1 MKKQTPVAD
10 TEQGSAQP
18 NPDFLH
24 KPHSANE
31 ILHKP
36 IDADKILTKGVEA
49 PAVVLDKTV
58 QVSNKVR
65 VAAANAPGIKKAKN
79 YWHMLGPGLTTGA
92 SDDDPSGIATYSQTG
107 AQYGFGFLWLSLWT
121 FPLMS
126 VVQEMC
132 ARIGLVT
139 GRGLAGNIRAFY
151 SRRVLKFCTLLLFA
165 ANAFNIGADLGAM
178 AKAVQLLN
186 PNLKFWWLVVGF
198 AVLSLLLQIFTPY
211 VRYAKYLKWLALVL
225 LSYVASSLLAHID
238 WGAALHATLI
248 PQMHASKESI
258 LLVCAILG
266 TTISPYLFFWQ
277 TSQEVEEQILQGKT
291 TLKERQSATTPADVK
306 SMRID
311 VWTGMLLSNLVM
323 FFIIAACGGIL
334 YPHGITE
341 ITSAAQAA
349 EALKPFAGNATYFLF
364 ACGIIGTGMLAIPV
378 LAGSS
383 SYAIAESLNW
393 KEGLYR
399 GLNQAYA
406 FYGIIII
413 SMLVGL
419 GLNFIGLDPIKA
431 LIYSAVANGLVA
443 PFILFFIVKIS
454 SNKKVMGHWVN
465 RKLTTTI
472 GWITTGVMALAGLA
486 AIVSLF

>member
-1 MKKQTPVAD
+1 MA
-10 TEQGSAQP
+10 EQKP
-18 NPDFLH
+18 TDPKVEVKVEIDLLH
-24 KPHSANE
+24 KQYSAD
-31 ILHKP
+31 L
-36 IDADKILTKGVEA
+36 LFTKAAET
-49 PAVVLDKTV
+49 PAVALDKTV
-58 QVSNKVR
+58 QLSNQILHSVPAGAGVR
-65 VAAANAPGIKKAKN
+65 KAKD

-107 AQYGFGFLWLSLWT
+107 AQFGFSMLWLSLWT

-139 GRGLAGNIRAFY
+139 GRGLAGNIRVHY
-151 SRRVLKFCTLLLFA
+151 SERILRFCTLLLFA

-178 AKAVQLLN
+178 AKGVQLLN
-186 PNLKFWWLVVGF
+186 PHLNFSLLVIAFTLV
-198 AVLSLLLQIFTPY
+198 SLLLQIFTPY

-225 LSYVASSLLAHID
+225 LSYVVSSVLAHID
-238 WGAALHATLI
+238 WGKALHDTIVPHFSFDRDSLLLI
-248 PQMHASKESI
+248 T
-258 LLVCAILG
+258 AILG

-291 TLKERQSATTPADVK
+291 TLRERQSATAPADVK

-311 VWTGMLLSNLVM
+311 VWSGMLLSNLVM
-323 FFIIAACGGIL
+323 FFIIAACGGVL
-334 YPHGITE
+334 FPHGITE

-349 EALKPFAGNATYFLF
+349 EALRPFAGNATYFLF
-364 ACGIIGTGMLAIPV
+364 AIGIIGTGLLAIPV

-383 SYAIAESLNW
+383 SYAIAESLRW

-406 FYGIIII
+406 FYGIIIL

-419 GLNFIGLDPIKA
+419 GLNFVGLDPIKA

-443 PFILFFIVKIS
+443 PFILFFIVKLS
-454 SNKKVMGHWVN
+454 SNKRVMGHWKN
-465 RKLTTTI
+465 RPLTTVI
-472 GWITTGVMALAGLA
+472 GWATTGVMAVAGIA
-486 AIVSLF
+486 ALISLL

>member
-1 MKKQTPVAD
+1 MSEQTSVKVTKKGRVKPTPSLLHK
-10 TEQGSAQP
+10 EFSASEILTTP
-18 NPDFLH
+18 INPDTIV
-24 KPHSANE
+24 K
-31 ILHKP
+31 
-36 IDADKILTKGVEA
+36 KGAEA

-58 QVSNKVR
+58 EVSNQIR
-65 VAAANAPGIKKAKN
+65 QAAANAPGIRKAKD

-92 SDDDPSGIATYSQTG
+92 SDDDPSGIATYSQAG
-107 AQYGFGFLWLSLWT
+107 AQYGFGFLWMALWT

-139 GRGLAGNIRAFY
+139 GRGLAGNIRTLY
-151 SRRVLKFCTLLLFA
+151 SNRTLRICTLLLFA

-178 AKAVQLLN
+178 AKGVQLLN
-186 PNLKFWWLVVGF
+186 PHFNYSLLVIGF
-198 AVLSLLLQIFTPY
+198 TIVSLLLQIFTPY

-225 LSYVASSLLAHID
+225 LSYVASSILAHLD
-238 WGAALHATLI
+238 WGQALHHTI
-248 PQMHASKESI
+248 FPQLHWGKES
-258 LLVCAILG
+258 LLLICAVLG

-291 TLKERQSATTPADVK
+291 TLRERQSATTPKDVK

-311 VWTGMLLSNLVM
+311 VWSGMLLSNLVM
-323 FFIIAACGGIL
+323 FFIIAACGAL
-334 YPHGITE
+334 LFPHGITE

-349 EALKPFAGNATYFLF
+349 EALKPFAGNATYVLF
-364 ACGIIGTGMLAIPV
+364 AVGIIGTGMLAIPV

-383 SYAIAESLNW
+383 SYAIAESLGW

-399 GLNQAYA
+399 GLDQAYA

-454 SNKKVMGHWVN
+454 SNKKVMGHWSN
-465 RKLTTTI
+465 RPLTTVI
-472 GWITTGVMALAGLA
+472 GWGTMLIMAIAGLA

>member
-1 MKKQTPVAD
+1 MTKQTTPPP
-10 TEQGSAQP
+10 E
-18 NPDFLH
+18 PDLLH
-24 KPHSANE
+24 KQYS
-31 ILHKP
+31 
-36 IDADKILTKGVEA
+36 ADKLLTKSVEV
-49 PAVVLDKTV
+49 PAVALDKTV
-58 QVSNKVR
+58 QLSNQIIHAVPAG
-65 VAAANAPGIKKAKN
+65 VGVKKAKD

-107 AQYGFGFLWLSLWT
+107 AQFGFSMLWLSLWT

-139 GRGLAGNIRAFY
+139 GRGLASNIRSHY
-151 SRRVLKFCTLLLFA
+151 SKRILRICTLLLFA

-178 AKAVQLLN
+178 AKGVQLLN
-186 PNLKFWWLVVGF
+186 PRLNFSLLVVSF
-198 AVLSLLLQIFTPY
+198 AVISLLLQVFTPY

-225 LSYVASSLLAHID
+225 LSYVISSVLAHID
-238 WGAALHATLI
+238 WGTALHDTLL
-248 PQMHASKESI
+248 PHLSFSKDSM
-258 LLVCAILG
+258 LLICAILG

-291 TLKERQSATTPADVK
+291 TLRERQSATAPNDVK

-311 VWTGMLLSNLVM
+311 VWSGMFLSNLVM
-323 FFIIAACGGIL
+323 FFIIAACGGVL
-334 YPHGITE
+334 FPHGITQ

-349 EALKPFAGNATYFLF
+349 EALRPFAGNATYFLF
-364 ACGIIGTGMLAIPV
+364 AIGIIGTGMLAIPV

-383 SYAIAESLNW
+383 SYAIAESLGW
-393 KEGLYR
+393 REGLYR

-419 GLNFIGLDPIKA
+419 GLNFVGLDPIKA

-454 SNKKVMGHWVN
+454 SNKKVMGHWRN
-465 RKLTTTI
+465 KPLTTAI
-472 GWITTGVMALAGLA
+472 GWTTTGVMAAAGIA

>member
-1 MKKQTPVAD
+1 MPKQTLKSTPPG
-10 TEQGSAQP
+10 TQP
-18 NPDFLH
+18 KHLSGDEL
-24 KPHSANE
+24 
-31 ILHKP
+31 
-36 IDADKILTKGVEA
+36 LTKSAEI
-49 PAVVLDKTV
+49 PAVALDKTV
-58 QVSNKVR
+58 QLSNQILHAVPAGR
-65 VAAANAPGIKKAKN
+65 GIKKAKD
-79 YWHMLGPGLTTGA
+79 YWLMLGPGLTTGA

-107 AQYGFGFLWLSLWT
+107 AQFGFGLLWLSLWT

-139 GRGLAGNIRAFY
+139 GRGLAGNIRAHY
-151 SRRVLKFCTLLLFA
+151 SRRALRFCTLLLFA

-178 AKAVQLLN
+178 AKGVQLLN
-186 PNLKFWWLVVGF
+186 PRLDFSALVVGF
-198 AVLSLLLQIFTPY
+198 VIISLLLQIFTPY
-211 VRYAKYLKWLALVL
+211 VRYAKYLKWLAMVL
-225 LSYVASSLLAHID
+225 LSYVASSILAHLH
-238 WGAALHATLI
+238 WSQALHGTFIPHFSLNHSSLLI
-248 PQMHASKESI
+248 I
-258 LLVCAILG
+258 CAILG

-291 TLKERQSATTPADVK
+291 TLRERRSATTPTDIK

-311 VWTGMLLSNLVM
+311 VWSGMLLSNVVM

-334 YPHGITE
+334 FPHGITN

-349 EALKPFAGNATYFLF
+349 EALRPFAGNATYFLF
-364 ACGIIGTGMLAIPV
+364 AIGIVGTGLLAIPV

-383 SYAIAESLNW
+383 SYAIAESLGW
-393 KEGLYR
+393 REGLYR
-399 GLNQAYA
+399 GLNQAYS

-443 PFILFFIVKIS
+443 PFVLFFIVKIS
-454 SNKKVMGHWVN
+454 SNKKVMGHWRN
-465 RKLTTTI
+465 RPLTTFI
-472 GWITTGVMALAGLA
+472 GWLTTVLMAAAGIA
-486 AIVSLF
+486 AVVSLF